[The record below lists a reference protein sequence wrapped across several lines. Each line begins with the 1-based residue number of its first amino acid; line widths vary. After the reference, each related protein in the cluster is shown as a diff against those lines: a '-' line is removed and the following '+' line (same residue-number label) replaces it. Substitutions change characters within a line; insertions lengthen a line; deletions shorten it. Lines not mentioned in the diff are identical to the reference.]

1 LIEHS
6 ASQIVVRG
14 LSIVLIDL
22 LLAGDNALVLAMA
35 VRGLPQKQRK
45 VAIMAGAGAAV
56 VLRILLTI
64 VAAKLLDIEFLKL
77 AGGALIL
84 WIAVKVLADAGAHK
98 ADIPARGRLLQAVW
112 MILFADITMSVDNI
126 LAIAGAAAG
135 HIPLIVF
142 GLAVSIPL
150 VVFSSNLLAKL
161 MDRYSIIIYI
171 GSAILGRVGGEM
183 MMTDPWVEET
193 FHPPHALI
201 WTVEGILVAAVVLVG
216 RYLCQRKPSKQ

>member
-35 VRGLPQKQRK
+35 VRGLPEKQRK
-45 VAIMAGAGAAV
+45 VAILAGAGAAV
-56 VLRILLTI
+56 ILRILLTI

-161 MDRYSIIIYI
+161 MDRYAFIIYI

-183 MMTDPWVEET
+183 LMTDPWVTKT

-201 WTVEGILVAAVVLVG
+201 WTVEGVLVVAVVLTG
-216 RYLCQRKPSKQ
+216 RYLCRRRPSQK